1 MGLNG
6 RQFFSVQKGV
16 SQERLADLLVDA
28 AHASLRMT
36 QPYIFAVLVY
46 DHDKELALKTAESI
60 IASSSF
66 GSRDI
71 LAARRLKEVALTALG
86 RWDEAITEYKA
97 AIALDPKDAHPHN
110 GLGMVLP
117 ALGRR
122 DEAIT
127 EYKAAIALDPKDA
140 SPHNRARRTGDPLPR
155 CEARA
160 GRLARS
166 APTGPLSVG
175 HRRARPA
182 RRVSRAS
189 TALPGCAHLAS
200 PDQLNGVSG
209 VSSG

>member
-117 ALGRR
+117 ALGRW
-122 DEAIT
+122 DEAAHRIQGS
-127 EYKAAIALDPKDA
+127 D
-140 SPHNRARRTGDPLPR
+140 RARSER
-155 CEARA
+155 CPPAQWPGHGA
-160 GRLARS
+160 ACS
-166 APTGPLSVG
+166 GP
-175 HRRARPA
+175 
-182 RRVSRAS
+182 
-189 TALPGCAHLAS
+189 PG
-200 PDQLNGVSG
+200 
-209 VSSG
+209 